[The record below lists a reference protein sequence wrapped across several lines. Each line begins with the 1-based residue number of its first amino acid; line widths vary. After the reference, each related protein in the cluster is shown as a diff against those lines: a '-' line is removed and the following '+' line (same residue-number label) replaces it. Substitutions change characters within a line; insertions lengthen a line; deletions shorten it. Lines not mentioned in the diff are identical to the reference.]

1 RVVCSS
7 TCYRAETDTGRE
19 PWGLYRVHQ
28 FTKVLGAGGGPPRGA
43 GKGGHSPVCPPKGG
57 DAHPKTHRDAP
68 RPRRVLDMPTEELGL
83 PAYRKFDVEAW
94 MPGRGKYGEVR
105 GG

>member
-7 TCYRAETDTGRE
+7 TCYRPETDTGRE

-28 FTKVLGAGGGPPRGA
+28 FTKVEMFGVTAAERGTESEELLDEFVALQQEMFSELGL
-43 GKGGHSPVCPPKGG
+43 HY
-57 DAHPKTHRDAP
+57 
-68 RPRRVLDMPTEELGL
+68 RVLDMPTEELGL
-83 PAYRKFDVEAW
+83 PAYRKFDIEAW